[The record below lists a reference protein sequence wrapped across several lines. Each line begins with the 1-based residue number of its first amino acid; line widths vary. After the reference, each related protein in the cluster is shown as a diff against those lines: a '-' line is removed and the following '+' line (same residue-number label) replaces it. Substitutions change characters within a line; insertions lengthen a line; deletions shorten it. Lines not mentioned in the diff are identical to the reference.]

1 MGGEDYRSEALRH
14 THQNVC
20 TLSVM
25 ASKRR
30 SATSQMKPVKGYAA
44 GGRKPSSKGKAPATK
59 KEKLLGAELG
69 KTGRAAE
76 RGKPVTNAQKGL
88 GNYSRQTMQNKRM
101 RDMPV
106 KKKLEAFSDILIAG
120 AVANPGSLM
129 PSKIG
134 IHHSVTPES
143 GKPFTGKVLPSVKN
157 KSLTAMDQKPGY
169 SYLWDT
175 GKGKSGI
182 TRAVKEA
189 DFQTKNIGDRILLEP
204 GQKAVGYVTRVPR
217 GVARQ
222 DVNVPG
228 TIARQVPGSQ
238 KIVNTV
244 VASGPQYRGAMTSF
258 SEQNLAALS
267 KAAQTA
273 KKVEIAKSA
282 AKIGAVTAP
291 AVVANKK
298 NKNKNNRR

>member
-1 MGGEDYRSEALRH
+1 MSCYSC
-14 THQNVC
+14 NV
-20 TLSVM
+20 
-25 ASKRR
+25 
-30 SATSQMKPVKGYAA
+30 AA
-44 GGRKPSSKGKAPATK
+44 KKIRKPDYTGSLADYKQSVQPASSK
-59 KEKLLGAELG
+59 KEQLFGQELG
-69 KTGRAAE
+69 KIGRAAE
-76 RGKPVTNAQKGL
+76 RGGPVNKVQKEHGE
-88 GNYSRQTMQNKRM
+88 YSAEVM
-101 RDMPV
+101 RRKALKDMPL
-106 KKKLEAFSDILIAG
+106 KNKLESFSDILIAQ

-134 IHHSVTPES
+134 IHHSVTSES
-143 GKPFTGKVLPSVKN
+143 GKPFTGEVLPSVKN

-169 SYLWDT
+169 SYSWDI

-189 DFQTKNIGDRILLEP
+189 DFQTKNIADKILLEP
-204 GQKAVGYVTRVPR
+204 GQKAVGYVTRIPR
-217 GVARQ
+217 GLAQQ

-228 TIARQVPGSQ
+228 TIARQVPGAQ

-273 KKVEIAKSA
+273 KMVETAKSA
-282 AKIGAVTAP
+282 AKIGAVTA
-291 AVVANKK
+291 ATVISTKK
-298 NKNKNNRR
+298 NNKTKRK

>member
-1 MGGEDYRSEALRH
+1 MGVFLFLWVSVLVGGEDYRSEALRH

-106 KKKLEAFSDILIAG
+106 KRKLEAYGVGLVVGAAFNPNTFSRVSNALTRRQVTVHGSPTQNIKNIEPRGGSNAAPSEKVTYG
-120 AVANPGSLM
+120 WNPGAKG
-129 PSKIG
+129 SKDFVAQNAQTYAG
-134 IHHSVTPES
+134 GS
-143 GKPFTGKVLPSVKN
+143 GSIYVAKAKKGSTVYDPGFNKAITKSSKPMKV
-157 KSLTAMDQKPGY
+157 
-169 SYLWDT
+169 
-175 GKGKSGI
+175 
-182 TRAVKEA
+182 VKEIRV
-189 DFQTKNIGDRILLEP
+189 QGKTQ
-204 GQKAVGYVTRVPR
+204 GQIREELSSAVQRAGRPLR
-217 GVARQ
+217 G
-222 DVNVPG
+222 
-228 TIARQVPGSQ
+228 
-238 KIVNTV
+238 
-244 VASGPQYRGAMTSF
+244 SGRS
-258 SEQNLAALS
+258 
-267 KAAQTA
+267 AQTA
-273 KKVEIAKSA
+273 QPKKPP
-282 AKIGAVTAP
+282 T
-291 AVVANKK
+291 
-298 NKNKNNRR
+298 RRF